1 MANTTLLIVR
11 LCVMAVFG
19 CVLVVAMALLVW
31 FEVEKMRTRR
41 AEIELEKE
49 RLKYAVPRTEFS
61 ALHGE

>member
-1 MANTTLLIVR
+1 
-11 LCVMAVFG
+11 
-19 CVLVVAMALLVW
+19 MALLVW